1 MKKKYNYL
9 LALAVFLVIMIC
21 FNKFGYIISYLA
33 AIGGPLVMGNNGTMV
48 VYEFLM
54 SHLNLV
60 SAILYLMVLPI
71 PALWYYLAFQLREG
85 GIRAIPGKC
94 RRVGWDG
101 CVLIALFTFGMIHV
115 TSIILAIVARSLPDA
130 MDNYQNLI
138 ENSGLT
144 EYSLMWVFSTL
155 ILPPLVEEMIFR
167 GLIQKY
173 LERAG
178 MHWILANVV
187 QAVLFGVFHQNLV
200 QGIYAALLGF
210 ALGFVAHR
218 YNTLAA
224 STLMHMFYNLMGT
237 LIVDLES
244 RFLPAIVMGMIILI
258 SIPMTVSAVTLICLT
273 TNNKKTEV

>member
-1 MKKKYNYL
+1 
-9 LALAVFLVIMIC
+9 
-21 FNKFGYIISYLA
+21 
-33 AIGGPLVMGNNGTMV
+33 
-48 VYEFLM
+48 
-54 SHLNLV
+54 
-60 SAILYLMVLPI
+60 
-71 PALWYYLAFQLREG
+71 
-85 GIRAIPGKC
+85 
-94 RRVGWDG
+94 
-101 CVLIALFTFGMIHV
+101 
-115 TSIILAIVARSLPDA
+115 

-173 LERAG
+173 LECAG

-224 STLMHMFYNLMGT
+224 SMLMHMFYNLMGT

>member
-33 AIGGPLVMGNNGTMV
+33 AIGGPLVMRNNGTMV

-94 RRVGWDG
+94 RRVGLDG

-138 ENSGLT
+138 ENSDLT

-173 LERAG
+173 LECAG

-224 STLMHMFYNLMGT
+224 SMLMHMFYNLMGT